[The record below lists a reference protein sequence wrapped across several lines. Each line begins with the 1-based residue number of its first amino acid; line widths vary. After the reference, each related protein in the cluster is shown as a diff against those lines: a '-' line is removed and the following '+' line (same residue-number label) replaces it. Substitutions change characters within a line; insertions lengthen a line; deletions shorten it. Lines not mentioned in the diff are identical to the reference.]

1 MDKLQALSMF
11 VETVRCGGYS
21 AAARKLGVATS
32 SVTRQVAAL
41 EAELGTTLLN
51 RTTRHSSPTV
61 VGQDYYDKAVAIL
74 EALAEADG
82 AVFDRGSEARGRLRV
97 NVPVEF
103 GRRVIAPHLGRL
115 LARHPE
121 LDISLTLSDQMTDLL
136 TERVDLCV
144 RLGSTLNSEGV
155 ISKPIGRFERWL
167 VASPGYLERA
177 SIPRHP
183 LDLLEHQCLVFDYG
197 PAVQNWV
204 FRDGGDSIPINVQG
218 RLRCNNADVLRE
230 AAIADGGLALL
241 ADWLVLDDVRQG
253 RLLRVLEAFEAS
265 PGSASCAINALYLP
279 SHRDSSRIR
288 AFVGFLEEIL
298 GGGHGLAVSAAT
310 R

>member
-74 EALAEADG
+74 DALAEADG

-97 NVPVEF
+97 SVPVEF
-103 GRRVIAPHLGRL
+103 GRRGIAPHLGRL

-121 LDISLTLSDQMTDLL
+121 LDISLHLSDQMTDMAK
-136 TERVDLCV
+136 ERIDLCV
-144 RLGSTLNSEGV
+144 RLGSTLATDDIV
-155 ISKPIGRFERWL
+155 SKPIGRFQRWV
-167 VASPGYLERA
+167 VASPGYLARGA
-177 SIPRHP
+177 IPLHP
-183 LDLLEHQCLVFDYG
+183 LDVLEHACLVFDYG
-197 PAVQNWV
+197 PSLQNWV
-204 FRDGGDSIPINVQG
+204 FREGGDSIAVNVHG
-218 RLRCNNADVLRE
+218 RLYSNNADVLRE
-230 AAIADGGLALL
+230 AALADGGLALL
-241 ADWLVLDDVRQG
+241 ADWLVDEDVRQG
-253 RLLRVLEAFEAS
+253 RLVRVLAGFEAS
-265 PGSASCAINALYLP
+265 PGSASCSINVLYLP
-279 SHRDSSRIR
+279 GHRESSRIR
-288 AFVGFLEEIL
+288 AFVAFLEEIL
-298 GGGHGLAVSAAT
+298 D
-310 R
+310 

>member
-21 AAARKLGVATS
+21 AAARKLGIATS

-61 VGQDYYDKAVAIL
+61 AGQDYYDKAVAIL
-74 EALAEADG
+74 DAIAEADG
-82 AVFDRGSEARGRLRV
+82 AVFDRGLEVRGRLRV

-121 LDISLTLSDQMTDLL
+121 LEISLTLSDQMTDLL

-144 RLGSTLNSEGV
+144 RLGSVLASDDV

-167 VASPGYLERA
+167 VASPGYLQRA
-177 SIPRHP
+177 GIPLHP
-183 LDLLEHQCLVFDYG
+183 LDLLEYECLAFDYG
-197 PAVQNWV
+197 PSVQNWV
-204 FRDGGDSIPINVQG
+204 LRYGRESLSINIQG
-218 RLRCNNADVLRE
+218 RLRSNNADVLRE
-230 AAIADGGLALL
+230 AAIADGGLVLL
-241 ADWLVLDDVRQG
+241 ADWLVADDVRQG
-253 RLLRVLEAFEAS
+253 RLVRVLEAYEAN
-265 PGSASCAINALYLP
+265 PGTASGKIHALYLP
-279 SHRDSSRIR
+279 RHRDSSRIR

-298 GGGHGLAVSAAT
+298 KEE
-310 R
+310 

>member
-41 EAELGTTLLN
+41 EAGLGTTLLN
-51 RTTRHSSPTV
+51 RSTRHSSPTL

-74 EALAEADG
+74 DALAEADA

-97 NVPVEF
+97 SVPVEF

-115 LARHPE
+115 LARHAE
-121 LDISLTLSDQMTDLL
+121 LEISLNLSDRMVDPLQ
-136 TERVDLCV
+136 ESVDLCI
-144 RLGSTLNSEGV
+144 RLGSALTNDDIV
-155 ISKPIGRFERWL
+155 SKPIGRFERWL
-167 VASPGYLERA
+167 VASPDYLEA
-177 SIPRHP
+177 TGLPRQPHDV
-183 LDLLEHQCLVFDYG
+183 LAHACLLFDYA
-197 PAVQNWV
+197 PALQHWS
-204 FRDGGDSIPINVQG
+204 FRDGDECLQVPVQG
-218 RLRCNNADVLRE
+218 RLRSNNADVLRE
-230 AAIADGGLALL
+230 AALGGAGLALL
-241 ADWLVLDDVRQG
+241 ADWLVAEDVRQG
-253 RLLRVLEAFEAS
+253 RLNRVLEGFEVS
-265 PGSASCAINALYLP
+265 PGSASGLINALYLP

-288 AFVGFLEEIL
+288 AFIAFVEEIL
-298 GGGHGLAVSAAT
+298 AVPAT

>member
-21 AAARKLGVATS
+21 AAARKLGIATS

-74 EALAEADG
+74 DALAEADG

-136 TERVDLCV
+136 TEQVDLCV
-144 RLGSTLNSEGV
+144 RLGSALTSDDV

-167 VASPGYLERA
+167 VASPGYLKRA
-177 SIPRHP
+177 GIPLHP
-183 LDLLEHQCLVFDYG
+183 LDVLEHQCLAFDYG
-197 PAVQNWV
+197 PSVQNWV
-204 FRDGGDSIPINVQG
+204 FREGGDSIPINIQG
-218 RLRCNNADVLRE
+218 RLRSNNADVLRE

-241 ADWLVLDDVRQG
+241 ADWLVAEDVRQG
-253 RLLRVLEAFEAS
+253 RLVRVLEAFETS
-265 PGSASCAINALYLP
+265 PGSASCVINALYLP

-288 AFVGFLEEIL
+288 AFVAFLEEVQ
-298 GGGHGLAVSAAT
+298 GSVPGARSVS
-310 R
+310 